1 MTADLENFTF
11 QDEKIRQQPHPFYS
25 IMRSEIPV
33 FPTEIAGQP
42 VWLVTTDALCREV
55 LTDPAT
61 YSSRFSLNMKPS
73 REILDRIAELRQELD
88 AYPRVNTLV
97 TADPPAHD
105 RYRKLVSAAFTP
117 KFVDRF
123 KTDFAAIASDLIGS
137 WQNPDDV
144 EIRTAFAEPM
154 ALRSIVKALGF
165 DDARIDDLQRWSHAT
180 LVSLG
185 TTVTEEE
192 YLDGE
197 RGIIEFHHYLVEQ
210 IKLRQGSP
218 RDDMITRLL
227 KARLPAEEAAGGDA
241 ALSFP
246 EIIDLMQSFLVA
258 GNHTTGRA
266 LTELVRLLVENPDVF
281 ESCRRNPNERDAVI
295 DECLRLA
302 TPAQGLWRRATRDSV
317 LGGVEIPARAKLFVL
332 FASANRDG
340 TLYAEPDEFR
350 PGRPNG
356 AGHLSFGRGIHYCL
370 GQNMARVEIRAA
382 MNAICDGLESV
393 ELVEGQELEYEAN
406 FVARGLLELHVAVTR
421 RAHG

>member
-1 MTADLENFTF
+1 
-11 QDEKIRQQPHPFYS
+11 
-25 IMRSEIPV
+25 
-33 FPTEIAGQP
+33 
-42 VWLVTTDALCREV
+42 
-55 LTDPAT
+55 
-61 YSSRFSLNMKPS
+61 
-73 REILDRIAELRQELD
+73 
-88 AYPRVNTLV
+88 
-97 TADPPAHD
+97 
-105 RYRKLVSAAFTP
+105 
-117 KFVDRF
+117 
-123 KTDFAAIASDLIGS
+123 
-137 WQNPDDV
+137 
-144 EIRTAFAEPM
+144 
-154 ALRSIVKALGF
+154 
-165 DDARIDDLQRWSHAT
+165 
-180 LVSLG
+180 
-185 TTVTEEE
+185 
-192 YLDGE
+192 
-197 RGIIEFHHYLVEQ
+197 
-210 IKLRQGSP
+210 
-218 RDDMITRLL
+218 
-227 KARLPAEEAAGGDA
+227 
-241 ALSFP
+241 
-246 EIIDLMQSFLVA
+246 MQSFLVA